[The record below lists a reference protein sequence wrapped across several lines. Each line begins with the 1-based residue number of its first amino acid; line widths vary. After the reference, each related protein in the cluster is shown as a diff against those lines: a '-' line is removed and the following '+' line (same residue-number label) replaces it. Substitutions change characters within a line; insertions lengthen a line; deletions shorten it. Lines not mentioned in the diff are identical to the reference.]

1 MRKLLLILV
10 MVLCALS
17 ISAQEKEVTKFLG
30 IPVDGTKAEM
40 RKKLIEKGFTQKIVQ
55 EYEYFEG
62 EFNGRDVRIYIGTN
76 NNKVWRIM
84 VCDKSV
90 FDEEE
95 IKIQFNRLVS
105 QFEKTNDIIHLVVI
119 KSLMMKMSDT
129 K

>member
-1 MRKLLLILV
+1 